1 MHDLQL
7 LWHTCHA
14 CTYIRVQS
22 EQNQSNKVNML
33 SFQLNVQIS
42 VLKLDI
48 DVESARLHVLK
59 LKVLHEFIPNCRFL
73 FKCLHLGALHPLE
86 TVSADLYQ

>member
-1 MHDLQL
+1 MQ
-7 LWHTCHA
+7 
-14 CTYIRVQS
+14 
-22 EQNQSNKVNML
+22 

-73 FKCLHLGALHPLE
+73 FKCLHWG
-86 TVSADLYQ
+86 LYIH